1 MNSTFLQSS
10 RIWDDFCDAHFVF
23 NHLLVD
29 ATREL
34 ISTGGIF
41 ESLAHSKKLELLFV
55 KLDHEIKTNN
65 NNNAETEGGNVYCSC
80 LRRGS
85 HTADTKN
92 IKQRCWRY
100 GYTVWPVLCSEL
112 VISGRKCSEMK
123 RSMFEMFQWHK
134 SRYFTGRWEHF
145 CAWRELFVHMP
156 NQGLWCAA
164 WEEVETKVLR
174 HEFRRGSAFIGQTL
188 KSGTTAYL
196 IANLF
201 WDEDLKHV
209 HCVNAETH
217 RSSDKHEQPASLVFV
232 QFATF
237 DGLKDE
243 KTHNHLRLIVLKWI
257 SFTLQSSW
265 WRRQMW
271 LPRKNLAEYK
281 FKAEIGAVN
290 RNFTAVKRRNW
301 GQEQIHR
308 LKKKS
313 QPHERHQ
320 LEKWKP
326 WEQISLLSSEKEA
339 LTRNI
344 SVQRWKMEE
353 VEATCFS
360 HKTAGITV
368 AVESRSSSPH
378 WQKEMLNSWL
388 IFHAGPF
395 WDRRVISAVKRRN
408 WRLG

>member
-1 MNSTFLQSS
+1 
-10 RIWDDFCDAHFVF
+10 
-23 NHLLVD
+23 
-29 ATREL
+29 
-34 ISTGGIF
+34 
-41 ESLAHSKKLELLFV
+41 
-55 KLDHEIKTNN
+55 
-65 NNNAETEGGNVYCSC
+65 
-80 LRRGS
+80 
-85 HTADTKN
+85 
-92 IKQRCWRY
+92 
-100 GYTVWPVLCSEL
+100 
-112 VISGRKCSEMK
+112 MK

-271 LPRKNLAEYK
+271 LPRKNLTEYK

-308 LKKKS
+308 LKKRS

>member
-1 MNSTFLQSS
+1 
-10 RIWDDFCDAHFVF
+10 
-23 NHLLVD
+23 
-29 ATREL
+29 
-34 ISTGGIF
+34 
-41 ESLAHSKKLELLFV
+41 
-55 KLDHEIKTNN
+55 
-65 NNNAETEGGNVYCSC
+65 
-80 LRRGS
+80 
-85 HTADTKN
+85 
-92 IKQRCWRY
+92 
-100 GYTVWPVLCSEL
+100 
-112 VISGRKCSEMK
+112 MK

-271 LPRKNLAEYK
+271 LPRHYLAEYK

-308 LKKKS
+308 LKKRS

-326 WEQISLLSSEKEA
+326 WEKNITAVIGERSRDQKYQCSALKNGGSWSDVLLTQDSRNHCRCWKQKFITT
-339 LTRNI
+339 LTKRD
-344 SVQRWKMEE
+344 VKLMTDFLRWPILRSK
-353 VEATCFS
+353 S
-360 HKTAGITV
+360 H
-368 AVESRSSSPH
+368 
-378 WQKEMLNSWL
+378 QCC
-388 IFHAGPF
+388 
-395 WDRRVISAVKRRN
+395 
-408 WRLG
+408 